1 MGLNY
6 QDDLFMLQVRLFR
19 LAQIRWDK
27 TVAECENIF
36 NTYGINEYIKECYEF
51 FHVQGDEANIA
62 DIESYLRGKGFTI

>member
-27 TVAECENIF
+27 SAAESEKIF
-36 NTYGINEYIKECYEF
+36 VRYGINEYIKDCYEF

-62 DIESYLRGKGFTI
+62 ETESYLQGKGFTI